1 MFKTNTNILKAMYIT
16 NHSNL
21 TEQNKYIPLFQLL
34 AMSTY
39 NTYINTKAFSCSYS
53 STVFCFFWF
62 RSEFNLLNYLT
73 QPLECQHWTTL
84 ESIYI
89 SPGLSI
95 QSLFTYIC
103 VLSLYLYFFSNKNMF
118 KPTLDILH
126 SLLTSQQN
134 IN

>member
-21 TEQNKYIPLFQLL
+21 AEQNKYIPLFQLL
-34 AMSTY
+34 TMSTY

-53 STVFCFFWF
+53 STEFFFWF

-73 QPLECQHWTTL
+73 QPLECQHWTTQ

-95 QSLFTYIC
+95 HSLFTYMC
-103 VLSLYLYFFSNKNMF
+103 VLSLYLSIFPNKNMF